1 MSENDRTVI
10 ENISAVDLV
19 VGRSTVRR
27 RILALLMA
35 GPERRLH
42 LREIQRRATTSPGTA
57 SRELGRLVAA
67 GLVEREA
74 EGHQVYF
81 RTITS
86 PYATM
91 IRTLLGVPAAP
102 ASAAEPITPP
112 PAEPETEGESRQLM
126 LFTTAPLRDDC
137 RDRWA

>member
-1 MSENDRTVI
+1 MFENDRTVI
-10 ENISAVDLV
+10 ENISGVDLV

-81 RTITS
+81 QTITS

>member
-81 RTITS
+81 RTIAS